1 MFRQDCSL
9 TFVVQSPLYFIPRVQ
24 VSTGA
29 KRLHHFEM
37 RLFGIPALALASSVT
52 AVKVTEH
59 DKLAVLGLENLQ
71 RYVAENGSPDPGT
84 CTPETASVRKEW

>member
-1 MFRQDCSL
+1 
-9 TFVVQSPLYFIPRVQ
+9 
-24 VSTGA
+24 
-29 KRLHHFEM
+29 M
-37 RLFGIPALALASSVT
+37 RLFGLSALALASGVT

-71 RYVAENGSPDPGT
+71 RYVAENGSPSPGT